1 MKRGKP
7 LKRTP
12 LKRGSSQLKRTP
24 LKKRSDKMSEKYVE
38 RRSTV
43 QQLLSERSH
52 CEACLVWASYD
63 YQTGKSDSLFVKH
76 NRSKDIH
83 ELVNR
88 SQGGSILEL
97 ENLLAVCRPCH
108 NRITTEPLISEMLG
122 LHLKSTSNKMSHFLE
137 AERVRNAWKNGT
149 SAEPSWFSTD

>member
-24 LKKRSDKMSEKYVE
+24 LKKRSDKMSEKYVG
-38 RRSTV
+38 RRSIV
-43 QQLLSERSH
+43 QQLLSERPH

-63 YQTGKSDSLFVKH
+63 YQTGNSDSIFVKH
-76 NRSKDIH
+76 NESQDIH
-83 ELVNR
+83 EIVNR
-88 SQGGSILEL
+88 SQGGSILEY

-108 NRITTEPLISEMLG
+108 TRITIRPKQAEALG
-122 LHLKSTSNKMSHFLE
+122 MHLESWCNLKEHFEE
-137 AERVRNAWKNGT
+137 AARVRTEWMNGRAT
-149 SAEPSWFSTD
+149 KPYWME

>member
-1 MKRGKP
+1 
-7 LKRTP
+7 
-12 LKRGSSQLKRTP
+12 
-24 LKKRSDKMSEKYVE
+24 
-38 RRSTV
+38 
-43 QQLLSERSH
+43 
-52 CEACLVWASYD
+52 VWASYD

-88 SQGGSILEL
+88 SQGGSILAN

-108 NRITTEPLISEMLG
+108 SRITTEPLISEMLG

-149 SAEPSWFSTD
+149 PAEPSWFSTD

>member
-24 LKKRSDKMSEKYVE
+24 LKKRSDKMSEKYVD
-38 RRSTV
+38 RRKTV
-43 QQLLSERSH
+43 KELLSDRKY

-63 YQTGKSDSLFVKH
+63 YHIGSSESLFAIR

-88 SQGGSILEL
+88 SQGGSILNH

-108 NRITTEPLISEMLG
+108 SRITTEPLISEMLG

-137 AERVRNAWKNGT
+137 AERVRNAWKKGT
-149 SAEPSWFSTD
+149 PAEPYWFSAD